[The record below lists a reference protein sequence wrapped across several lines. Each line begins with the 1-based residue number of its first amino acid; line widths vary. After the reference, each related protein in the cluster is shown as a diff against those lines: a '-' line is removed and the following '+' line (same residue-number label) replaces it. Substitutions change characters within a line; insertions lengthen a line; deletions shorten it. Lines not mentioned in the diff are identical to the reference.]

1 MAASPRGGRTMTAAT
16 SSGDRPARARLW
28 SVIVVGMIFLAL
40 GVLDIARGLAPLIAS
55 APHWHMATDDV
66 EVLLIGVAAIL
77 GGIYVIRGRNWARWL
92 LAVWMAFHVAISIG
106 QPTKLVAHLA
116 IFGFIA
122 FLLFRPRASGYFR
135 L

>member
-16 SSGDRPARARLW
+16 SSGDRPARARPW
-28 SVIVVGMIFLAL
+28 SVIVVGVIFLAL
-40 GVLDIARGLAPLIAS
+40 GVLDITRGLAPLIAS
-55 APHWHMATDDV
+55 APHWHMATDDA
-66 EVLLIGVAAIL
+66 EVLLIGVAAIV
-77 GGIYVIRGRNWARWL
+77 GGVYVIRGRNWARWL

-106 QPTKLVAHLA
+106 QPAKLVAHLA

-122 FLLFRPRASGYFR
+122 FLLFRPRASSYFR

>member
-1 MAASPRGGRTMTAAT
+1 MTAAT
-16 SSGDRPARARLW
+16 SSGDRPARARPW
-28 SVIVVGMIFLAL
+28 SVIVVGVIFLAL
-40 GVLDIARGLAPLIAS
+40 GVLDITRGLAPLIAS
-55 APHWHMATDDV
+55 APHWHMATDDA
-66 EVLLIGVAAIL
+66 EVLLIGVAAIV
-77 GGIYVIRGRNWARWL
+77 GGVYVIRGRNWARWL

>member
-1 MAASPRGGRTMTAAT
+1 MTGLFGAAAAT
-16 SSGDRPARARLW
+16 ERAY
-28 SVIVVGMIFLAL
+28 
-40 GVLDIARGLAPLIAS
+40 GLAGAVTPA
-55 APHWHMATDDV
+55 
-66 EVLLIGVAAIL
+66 GVVAGL
-77 GGIYVIRGRNWARWL
+77 GGGLYGARWL